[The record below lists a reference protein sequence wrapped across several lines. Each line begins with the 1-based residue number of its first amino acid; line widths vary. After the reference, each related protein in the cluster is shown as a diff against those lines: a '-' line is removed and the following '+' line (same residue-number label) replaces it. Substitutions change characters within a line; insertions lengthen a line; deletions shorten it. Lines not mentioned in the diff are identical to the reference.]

1 MAEPMSFLD
10 LPPELRMDIYSLL
23 FTALTTE
30 FVNQLNTET
39 EDTAGHPPNGWPT
52 LPCGLEIFPGIMRV
66 NPLIREEARSLYQTY
81 LTTLQQNFAHRAMK
95 QEVGEWAMEHFMD
108 LARTMRSL
116 GVMVSTEHHS
126 ATANWHAAEKA
137 KALAMEQRVAT
148 VLRSL

>member
-1 MAEPMSFLD
+1 MAEPTSFLD
-10 LPPELRMDIYSLL
+10 LPPELRMEIYSHL

-30 FVNQLNTET
+30 FVKPLNTQT
-39 EDTAGHPPNGWPT
+39 EDTAENAPDGLPT
-52 LPCGLEIFPGIMRV
+52 LPRGLEIFPGIMRV

-81 LTTLQQNFAHRAMK
+81 LTTLQQGFAQRAMK

-116 GVMVSTEHHS
+116 GVMVSTEDHR
-126 ATANWHAAEKA
+126 ATADWHAAEKV